1 MMEVSALRK
10 VIEDSKELLARG
22 VLFNPLELTGEVA
35 RSKKGPAK
43 AQTDSYSTKTICSH
57 FAQL

>member
-43 AQTDSYSTKTICSH
+43 AQTDG
-57 FAQL
+57 